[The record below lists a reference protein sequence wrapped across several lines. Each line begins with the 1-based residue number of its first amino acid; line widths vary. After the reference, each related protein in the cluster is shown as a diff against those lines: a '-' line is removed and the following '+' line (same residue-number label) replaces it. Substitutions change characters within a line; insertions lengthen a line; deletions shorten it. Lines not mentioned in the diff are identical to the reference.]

1 VIRAVD
7 WSALRR
13 SPGVVAGALIVAAVM
28 LLAAAGIEW
37 GDSRETILTAL
48 FLAHSPY
55 EQDRTVQPPSAPDE
69 RYLLGTDSLG
79 RDLLSR
85 VLHGA
90 RISLFVAV
98 TAQILSLLL
107 GVAVGA
113 LAGYAGGRTD
123 SVLMRATDLVLALPL
138 PIVAM
143 GVMAIFREPDL
154 MKLFVVLGL
163 LGWGGIAR
171 LIRGE
176 ILSLREREFAEAARA
191 LGAGGARVAF
201 RHLLP
206 HALAPA
212 LILATVGVA
221 GNILTEAWLSFL
233 GIGAQVPAPSW
244 GLMIQQAQNVMLTHP
259 GVGLYPGLAIV
270 ITVAGFM
277 SLAEGLRRMLDPRH
291 REVVRAY

>member
-1 VIRAVD
+1 MD

-13 SPGVVAGALIVAAVM
+13 SPGAVAGLLIVAAVT
-28 LLAAAGIEW
+28 LLGVAGIEW
-37 GDSRETILTAL
+37 GESRETILTAL
-48 FLAHSPY
+48 FLDHSPY
-55 EQDRTVQPPSAPDE
+55 AQDRTIQAPTGPDAT
-69 RYLLGTDSLG
+69 YLLGTDSLG

-98 TAQILSLLL
+98 TAQGIALLL
-107 GVAVGA
+107 GIAVGA
-113 LAGYAGGRTD
+113 AAGYAGGRIDTF
-123 SVLMRATDLVLALPL
+123 LMRATDVFLALPL

-154 MKLFVVLGL
+154 MKLFIVLGL

-191 LGAGGARVAF
+191 LGAGGIRVAM

-206 HALAPA
+206 HAMGPA
-212 LILATVGVA
+212 LILATVGIA

-244 GLMIQQAQNVMLTHP
+244 GLMIQNARNIMTLHP

-277 SLAEGLRRMLDPRH
+277 GLAEGLRKLVDPRQ
-291 REVVRAY
+291 RGLVRAF